1 MESHKEIEL
10 LKRRIQREKDARK
23 AAELILEEKALE
35 LYNANA
41 ELQGLN
47 EALEKEVDKRTKDL
61 KLSKKR
67 YQQFVESA
75 DEIIYELDAEGKIL
89 YANPIAYKALE
100 LSKEEL
106 IGKSVI
112 SLLEESH
119 IQPIIDSF
127 VHCVKN
133 GIKQAYIEYQVV
145 KKSGEK
151 IWLGQSTQYDFVNL
165 NGENS
170 FVGARAI
177 ARDITEKHV
186 AQEQLKLSEEKY
198 RRIMENMD
206 LGFLEVD
213 LNGNIVRAFDRFCV
227 MTGYKE
233 SELLGKSAL
242 AVLGVDKFQKVFSD
256 NEILRAEGV
265 ANSFEVQIRKKSGE
279 LLWVLISGG
288 PVYNTRGKMIG
299 SVGIHFDLTE
309 QKKVQQELSEAKQ
322 KAEEAE
328 RVEKEFLANMS
339 HEIRTP
345 LNAIIG
351 MSHLLYD
358 TRPTPEQVEYF
369 EVINNSANFLHHL
382 ISDVLDMAKIGAGKM
397 ESKNEPFD
405 LLGLLKTVEKTF
417 ELKLGNRPIE
427 FINIYDADLDYLVNG
442 DETLLNQILLNLV
455 GNSEKFT
462 EKGYIKIETQ
472 VVKKK
477 GNKSWFKFTVSDT
490 GIGIDEEK
498 QKLVFEKFKQVKTK
512 ENSKTKG
519 TGLGLAIVK
528 ELVHILGGSI
538 EVAGNPEGGTIF
550 SFELPFGHTS
560 IKRSK
565 PLERKEKEN
574 ASYGGLKVLL
584 VEDNILNRR
593 YASTL
598 LKKWELTI
606 FDANDGLE
614 AISMS
619 NKEKYDLILMDIQ
632 MPNLNG
638 YEASIGIRNVSN
650 PNQDTPIVAITASA
664 MSFEKNKALDAGMND
679 ILTKPFT
686 PPELEA
692 VLNKYLNIAQRSE
705 AVIPKEKEID
715 MTELDNARLVEI
727 YGDDMDF
734 KKMVFEM
741 FVEELPSQIE
751 ELVDLNES
759 KRWADFGQLAHKM
772 KPAFGMVGLSEGEEE
787 LRKIESEIK
796 TEGINESL
804 ETLINEVLAKLPMY
818 QNLVQKELTQM

>member
-1 MESHKEIEL
+1 MSSEKEIQL

-35 LYNANA
+35 LYNANL
-41 ELQGLN
+41 EL
-47 EALEKEVDKRTKDL
+47 KEVNKTLAKEVSLRTTDL
-61 KLSKKR
+61 EISKER
-67 YQQFVESA
+67 YKQFVESA
-75 DEIIYELDAEGKIL
+75 DEIIYELDAAGKIL
-89 YANPIAYKALE
+89 YANPIAYKILE
-100 LSKEEL
+100 LPKEEL
-106 IGKSVI
+106 IGKSVV

-119 IQPIIDSF
+119 VQPIIDSF

-145 KKSGEK
+145 KKNGEK
-151 IWLGQSTQYDFVNL
+151 IWLGQSTQYDFVKF

-186 AQEQLKLSEEKY
+186 AQEQLQLSEEKY

-206 LGFLEVD
+206 LGFLEID
-213 LNGNIVRAFDRFCV
+213 LNGNIVRAFERFCV

-233 SELLGKSAL
+233 SELLGKSAI

-256 NEILRAEGV
+256 NDILRAEGV
-265 ANSFEVQIRKKSGE
+265 AHSFEVQIRKKSGE

-397 ESKNEPFD
+397 DPKNEPFD
-405 LLGLLKTVEKTF
+405 LVGLLRTVEKTYQ
-417 ELKLGNRPIE
+417 LKLGDRPIE
-427 FINIYDADLDYLVNG
+427 LINKYDSSIDYLVSG
-442 DETLLNQILLNLV
+442 DETFLNQILLNLV

-462 EKGYIKIETQ
+462 QKGYIKVETEI
-472 VVKKK
+472 VKREGEKV
-477 GNKSWFKFTVSDT
+477 WFRFSVADT
-490 GIGIDEEK
+490 GIGIDKEK
-498 QKLVFEKFKQVKTK
+498 QKLIFEKFKQVTSK
-512 ENSKTKG
+512 ENAKNKG

-528 ELVHILGGSI
+528 ELVQIMGGAI
-538 EVAGNPEGGTIF
+538 DVTDNEGGGTAFTFEIP
-550 SFELPFGHTS
+550 FELTD
-560 IKRSK
+560 IKRSES
-565 PLERKEKEN
+565 LEVNKQEN
-574 ASYGGLKVLL
+574 TSFGGLKVLL

-593 YASTL
+593 YATTL
-598 LKKWELTI
+598 LKKWELTVY
-606 FDANDGLE
+606 DANDGLE

-619 NKEKYDLILMDIQ
+619 NERKYDLILMDIQ

-638 YEASIGIRNVSN
+638 YEASIGIRNVAN
-650 PNQDTPIVAITASA
+650 PNQNTPIVAITASA
-664 MSFEKNKALDAGMND
+664 MSYEKTKALEAGMND

-692 VLNKYLNIAQRSE
+692 TLNKYLNIEVQTEETA
-705 AVIPKEKEID
+705 PKEIEID
-715 MTELDNARLVEI
+715 MTELDNARLAEI
-727 YGDDMDF
+727 YGDDLDF
-734 KKMVFEM
+734 KKMVFQM
-741 FVEELPSQIE
+741 FVDELPSQIE

-759 KRWADFGQLAHKM
+759 KRWDELAQLAHKM

-787 LRKIESEIK
+787 LKSIEGGIK
-796 TEGINESL
+796 TKGISEAL
-804 ETLINEVLAKLPMY
+804 EAQINVVLTKLPGY
-818 QNLVQKELTQM
+818 QSLVKNELTQM